1 MSGWTASRTWRG
13 NAACSPRRWCAS
25 PSISAT
31 TGFSDLQKVFRDSLS
46 RQIAPGRTYP
56 QPHPRHHRVRGRHAA
71 QRRDRPGVP
80 VRRRRGAAGTS
91 TGPGRQG
98 LRTRSRSAGRHRCHL
113 GGRRAPGVSG
123 GGLSRLCAAAHRQ
136 AGSAGVGAGRHARG
150 QVRSIRRRD
159 VLVAVSFAPY
169 AEETLAVT
177 ATALA
182 RGARLVALTDSR
194 MSPLA
199 RQASAVLLVQEHVTF
214 GFRTLTSPMAL
225 AQSLF
230 IALARLRRPVDPRRR
245 DRLVDRHARR
255 PDRARR
261 AAKQAIFCEKPVDLD
276 ARRALRVRRS
286 RARAGVPA

>member
-1 MSGWTASRTWRG
+1 MSAAGAGTAGLTVDQLLRRITSEHEQL
-13 NAACSPRRWCAS
+13 SPQLKTIARYFESHRDHVGLDGIQDVARQCGVQ
-25 PSISAT
+25 PSAVVRFAKHFGY

-46 RQIAPGRTYP
+46 RQIAPGRTYRSRIRDIIESGAGTLP
-56 QPHPRHHRVRGRHAA
+56 SGEIA
-71 QRRDRPGVP
+71 QAFLS
-80 VRRRRGAAGTS
+80 GAAAGLQELQRGLDAKAFARAVDLLAGTDAIWVAGARRAFPVAAYLAYALQH
-91 TGPGRQG
+91 TDKRVQ
-98 LRTRSRSAGRHRCHL
+98 LVSAL
-113 GGRRAPGVSG
+113 GGM
-123 GGLSRLCAAAHRQ
+123 HE
-136 AGSAGVGAGRHARG
+136 G

-230 IALARLRRPVDPRRR
+230 IALACRLE
-245 DRLVDRHARR
+245 LQH
-255 PDRARR
+255 
-261 AAKQAIFCEKPVDLD
+261 E
-276 ARRALRVRRS
+276 
-286 RARAGVPA
+286 PAPHSTH